1 MIALVLTIG
10 FGCVMEGLF
19 TGSEMVLVSAD
30 RHRLTERARRG
41 DPSAIAAER
50 LLERPDVAIATTN
63 CGANIFVALS
73 TVITTAFLIP
83 RMGANA
89 SLAAVGIIAPLVVLL
104 GEIVPKSFAVP
115 RADRLVG
122 PAAAFVRLAGYPLFP
137 VVAAVSFLGRLIA
150 KPFGGV
156 EPVQG
161 SITRDELRLILK
173 MSRAGSDVEPHERAM
188 VRRVFHF
195 GELTVGDICRALPQV
210 AALPESAT
218 CRDAAMLAARSGYS
232 RYPVYRDRLDKVI
245 GFLHVLD
252 TLGKAPDDPVVPLLR
267 KALFV
272 PELMP
277 VDELMGAFRKAGT
290 SFAVV
295 VDELGGVA
303 GIVTAEDVV
312 EEVVGE
318 IEDEY
323 DRGRELFRKIG
334 EGSFLVWAKAE
345 LARVDEAGG
354 VKLPRGDYAT
364 LGGLLIAL
372 AGRIPAAGEIFHIP
386 GAELTVVRASE
397 RAVKQV
403 RIRIEPKAPESK

>member
-1 MIALVLTIG
+1 MELVIPIAICLLL
-10 FGCVMEGLF
+10 EGIF
-19 TGSEMVLVSAD
+19 TGSEMVLISAD
-30 RHRLTERARRG
+30 RHKLLERARSG
-41 DPSAIAAER
+41 DEGARIALE
-50 LLERPDVAIATTN
+50 LLDRPEDAIATTLT
-63 CGANIFVALS
+63 ATNIFVVLS
-73 TVITTAFLIP
+73 TVLTTS
-83 RMGANA
+83 RMLDTIGHNA
-89 SLAAVGIIAPLVVLL
+89 SLIAVAIITPLVILL

-122 PAAAFVRLAGYPLFP
+122 GAARIIRYAGYPLWP
-137 VVAAVSFLGRLIA
+137 IVTVVSLLGRTLA
-150 KPFGGV
+150 KPFGGGKPIHGAV
-156 EPVQG
+156 
-161 SITRDELRLILK
+161 TRDELRLILK
-173 MSRAGSDVEPHERAM
+173 MSRAGSDVEPHERTM

-195 GELTVGDICRALPQV
+195 GELTVGDICRPAPQV
-210 AALPESAT
+210 AGLPEDAT
-218 CRDAAMLAARSGYS
+218 CRDAAILAARSGYS
-232 RYPVYRDRLDKVI
+232 RYPVYHGRLDKVI

-252 TLGKAPDDPVVPLLR
+252 TLGKSPDDPVLPLLR

-277 VDELMGAFRKAGT
+277 VDELMAVFRKAGT

-345 LARVDEAGG
+345 LARVEEVVG

-372 AGRIPAAGEIFHIP
+372 AGRIPAAGEIFLIP
-386 GAELTVVRASE
+386 GVELTVVRASE

-403 RIRIEPKAPESK
+403 RIRLEPKGPEST